1 MLVMQT
7 TSRSLLRCIASLVG
21 GADQLAGLLQVPS
34 PQLALWL
41 EGVEPV
47 PDAIFLKAA
56 DIHAMRI
63 REGVAL
69 GQNPNAINAQSS

>member
-1 MLVMQT
+1 MQT
-7 TSRSLLRCIASLVG
+7 TSRTLLRRIASLVG
-21 GADQLAGLLQVPS
+21 GVDQLAGLLQVRS
-34 PQLALWL
+34 PQLVLWL

-69 GQNPNAINAQSS
+69 GQNPRGVNAQS